1 MVLAGGEPEDATFV
15 RSRIHEEDLVLAA
28 DGGARLALAAGVGIH
43 AVIGDLDSLAED
55 DQRAL
60 PTETRIFRHPPE
72 KDASD
77 LELALDLALSLE
89 PREVIVLGAMGG
101 RADHFLTNV
110 GLLHRCKDVPV
121 RLVGSRAEIRVLDE
135 GSATLDVPAGT
146 IVSLVPLTPRV
157 EGVTLR
163 GFHYPLEGE
172 ALQWGTSRGLSNVV
186 DAPPACVEAGR
197 GVLVLVIVPGPEAPP
212 TGP

>member
-1 MVLAGGEPEDATFV
+1 MILAGGEPEDPTFV
-15 RSRIHEEDLVLAA
+15 RAWTHAEDLVLAA
-28 DGGARLALAAGVGIH
+28 DGGARLALAAGIGIH
-43 AVIGDLDSLAED
+43 AVIGDLDSLSEE

-60 PTETRIFRHPPE
+60 PRETRIFRHPPE

-77 LELALDLALSLE
+77 LELALDVAFSLA

-110 GLLHRCKDVPV
+110 GLLHRGTGVPI
-121 RLVGSRAEIRVLDE
+121 RLVGSRAEIRLLDG

-146 IVSLVPLTPRV
+146 IVSLVPLVPRV

-163 GFHYPLEGE
+163 GFHYPLENE
-172 ALQWGTSRGLSNVV
+172 ALHWGTSRGLSNVV
-186 DAPPACVEAGR
+186 DAPPARIEAGR
-197 GVLVLVIVPGPEAPP
+197 GVLALVIVSGPEAPP